1 MRNRLLLIILLSSI
15 IPASFACT
23 IFNSVEGSSVLV
35 GNNEDY
41 DDTNVSIRFYPASDG
56 KYGRVLLKINKSD
69 YPFGGMNDHG
79 LFFDWCALPR
89 RSNIKF
95 PSDKKKFNGTLCEKM
110 LEECATVN
118 DAINL
123 YNKYN
128 DPWLY
133 EGHMMVVDKTGASAV
148 IEWGAN
154 SLAIIKKETK
164 YQVLSNFNLTDP
176 KLAGW
181 YPCQRYNNASKTLK
195 ENSVHSIGLYKKI
208 LDLVHQQGQY
218 PTIYSNIYELDKGIV
233 QIFRNHNYE
242 NAVVINLEQELRK
255 GQKFYMLFDI
265 FRTLNLDAPLQNQII
280 ADNSVTFKWKGNAAK
295 YELYCAKDSLFTDC
309 TPVIINMPEVKEGRL
324 NYAIL
329 FIFPVIFLFRRLRKM
344 ELPSAICLMAIV
356 LVFSCKKEP
365 LNFESIEVL
374 PVIGESYK
382 MTYLEPGKNY
392 YWKIAGFD
400 NSGFKTESSVKTFVT
415 GK

>member
-1 MRNRLLLIILLSSI
+1 MFQFHTL
-15 IPASFACT
+15 FACT
-23 IFNSVEGSSVLV
+23 IFNSVEGNSVLV

-41 DDTNVSIRFYPASDG
+41 DDTNVSIRFYPSSGG

-95 PSDKKKFNGTLCEKM
+95 PSDKKKFKGTLCEKM
-110 LEECATVN
+110 LEECATVD

-133 EGHMMVVDKTGASAV
+133 EGHMMIVDKTGASTV

-154 SLAIIKKETK
+154 SLAIIKKTTK

-208 LDLVHQQGQY
+208 LDLVHQEGQY

-233 QIFRNHNYE
+233 QIFRNHNFE
-242 NAVVINLEQELRK
+242 NAVVINLEQELKK
-255 GQKFYMLFDI
+255 GQKFYRLFDI
-265 FRTLNLDAPLQNQII
+265 FSSLRLNAPEQSQVVPAGPVI
-280 ADNSVTFKWKGNAAK
+280 FKWNSNATK
-295 YELYCAKDSLFTDC
+295 YELYCSKDSLF
-309 TPVIINMPEVKEGRL
+309 PNSVPINIDHSGIKKARF
-324 NYAIL
+324 NYGILLILPGIL
-329 FIFPVIFLFRRLRKM
+329 FFRRFGKTKRSLAM
-344 ELPSAICLMAIV
+344 SLMAIA
-356 LVFSCKKEP
+356 LIFSCKKED
-365 LNFESIEVL
+365 LIFETIDIPQVSD
-374 PVIGESYK
+374 ESY
-382 MTYLEPGKNY
+382 TIDSLESGVVY
-392 YWKIAGFD
+392 YWKIAGYD
-400 NSGFKTESSVKTFVT
+400 NSGFKTESSVKTFLH
-415 GK
+415 K